1 MEVLKHFSFI
11 CLQYKHFRRTEFVGP
26 SALLPT
32 NIRLEFWGAW
42 ARTCTYTHRH
52 DTSLQDKLQL
62 KYTRNTTKYR
72 QTKGSIK
79 HKNSRVTK
87 TRVEVDAID
96 HRITFGG

>member
-11 CLQYKHFRRTEFVGP
+11 CLQSKHVRRTEFVGR

-32 NIRLEFWGAW
+32 NIRLEFWGEW
-42 ARTCTYTHRH
+42 ASTCTYTHRH
-52 DTSLQDKLQL
+52 DTPLQDKLQL

-79 HKNSRVTK
+79 HKTP
-87 TRVEVDAID
+87 E
-96 HRITFGG
+96 